1 MGKGKDI
8 PFVYFPKSRGELGVL
23 VHVCLPQAESERS
36 GVQKLLSYLVSSKN
50 RGGAGISL
58 GNYSSGKLAVLEN
71 LINNMIN
78 NNLPKRLVSGSWSLT
93 LQSSVPPCSVP
104 NPFGHLLLSP
114 FRVFHRLCGISTAC
128 FTTLGSVC
136 HI

>member
-36 GVQKLLSYLVSSKN
+36 GVKKLLSYLVSSKN

-71 LINNMIN
+71 LINNMKPAQATG
-78 NNLPKRLVSGSWSLT
+78 LWQLVTYITIQCSPLQCSQSFWSPSAVT
-93 LQSSVPPCSVP
+93 FQGVS
-104 NPFGHLLLSP
+104 
-114 FRVFHRLCGISTAC
+114 
-128 FTTLGSVC
+128 
-136 HI
+136 